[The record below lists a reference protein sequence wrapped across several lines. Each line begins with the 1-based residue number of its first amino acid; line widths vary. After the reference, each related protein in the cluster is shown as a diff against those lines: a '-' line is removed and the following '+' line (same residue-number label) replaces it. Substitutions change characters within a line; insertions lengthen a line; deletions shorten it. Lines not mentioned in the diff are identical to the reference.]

1 MYIYSKTLFLVVIAT
16 CLAQQTKQIP
26 EIKFVHLTDLH
37 LSVGN
42 SNDFLLQKIKKL
54 INDSKNEFVVM
65 TGDLS
70 NRGDDDELKFLFS
83 GKTFDSRKE
92 YYFWCL
98 GYVYLF
104 YK

>member
-1 MYIYSKTLFLVVIAT
+1 MMTSSNSYS
-16 CLAQQTKQIP
+16 QGIP
-26 EIKFVHLTDLH
+26 LIQ
-37 LSVGN
+37 GN
-42 SNDFLLQKIKKL
+42 SVIFGVWDTYFYRLNKTTADFLLQKIIKE
-54 INDSKNEFVVM
+54 INDSKNEFVFI
-65 TGDLS
+65 TGNLT

-104 YK
+104 FK